1 VEASSI
7 AGSPPVAGSPS
18 RDPNVGGISEKA
30 SLGHRI
36 REERLRQSMTLAR
49 LAAQVDLT
57 VSALSQ
63 IERGASDPSLA
74 SLRRISAAL
83 KVPVFHLL
91 AGGPEHELVV
101 RRDRRVKVTF
111 PSREPQYEMV
121 IPDHAGDFTV
131 LGLTLRGHSAT
142 SQDPGAHPSEE
153 FVIVTRGRMT
163 VEVASERYELDTG
176 DSVKIDRNLPHRFEN
191 ASDEPAEVIIVLSPA
206 IF

>member
-1 VEASSI
+1 
-7 AGSPPVAGSPS
+7 
-18 RDPNVGGISEKA
+18 
-30 SLGHRI
+30 L
-36 REERLRQSMTLAR
+36 TLAR
-49 LAAQVDLT
+49 LAGQVDLT

-91 AGGPEHELVV
+91 AGNPEREPVV
-101 RRDRRVKVTF
+101 RRNRRVKVTF

-131 LGLTLRGHSAT
+131 LGLQLRGHSVT
-142 SQDPGAHPSEE
+142 SQHPGAHPSEE
-153 FVIVTRGRMT
+153 FVIVIRGSIG
-163 VEVASERYELDTG
+163 VEIATERYDLDEG
-176 DSVKIDRNLPHRFEN
+176 DSVKIDRNLPHRFVN
-191 ASDEPAEVIIVLSPA
+191 SGDAPAEVIIVLSPA